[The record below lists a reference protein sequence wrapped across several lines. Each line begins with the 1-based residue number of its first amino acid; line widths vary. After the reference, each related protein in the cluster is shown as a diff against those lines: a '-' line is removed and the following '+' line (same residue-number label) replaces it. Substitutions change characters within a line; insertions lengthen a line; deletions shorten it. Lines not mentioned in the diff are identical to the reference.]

1 MRHMMNKC
9 IMEEK
14 YMKIMKKLAAFVLAL
29 CLVLP
34 MCSMVSYAADGRVSF
49 TDPDTKTGETVE
61 VTCALRADGQG
72 LESFDVT
79 LEYDT
84 EYLAFESGDEGVTK
98 QSDGVLKYSG
108 KSSGD
113 ARIAFAMKFVALKK
127 GTTKIEV
134 KESSGVTAGG
144 ETVDCTNGNST
155 VEIAQGTKE
164 VELPATGASD
174 VQVTVDGV
182 SYNLSD
188 NFKNSDIPA
197 GFSETKLSYEGVER
211 RFVQDATGSATLGYL
226 VNAEGNGNFFL
237 YNPSDSSFAAYVMV
251 TVSPSTTIVL
261 QKAEEGLKIPE
272 GYQEVKLTVNENEFP
287 AWQDV
292 NNEGIYLVY
301 AMNNN
306 TGEKGFYQYDTM
318 EESYQ
323 RFVTHKTE
331 KTAEEESS
339 KMSKIEKLIEKNLMF
354 ILIGIAAVV
363 VVLLIVIIVLSAK
376 LHHRNL
382 ELDDL
387 YENGI
392 DDIDDVPYE
401 DSKSKSKKKNKK
413 SKDDDYYD
421 DDFESLR
428 LEDDLYDDG
437 LDDEYDD
444 YYDDDYDDDYED
456 DYSDDYDDDDY
467 DYDYDD
473 EEDSFNFEDDDEDYE
488 VDFIDLDR

>member
-1 MRHMMNKC
+1 MNKC

-14 YMKIMKKLAAFVLAL
+14 YMKIMKKLAAFALSL

-34 MCSMVSYAADGRVSF
+34 MYSMVSYAADGRVSF

-61 VTCALRADGQG
+61 VTCALRAGGEG
-72 LESFDVT
+72 LQSFDIT

-98 QSDGVLKYSG
+98 ESDGVLKYSG
-108 KSSGD
+108 KGSGD
-113 ARIAFAMKFVALKK
+113 ARMAFAMKFVALKK

-134 KESSGVTAGG
+134 KESTGVTAGG
-144 ETVDCTNGNST
+144 ETIDCTNGNST

-164 VELPATGASD
+164 VEIPTTGAAD
-174 VQVTVDGV
+174 VAVTVDGV

-188 NFKNSDIPA
+188 SFKNSDVPA
-197 GFSETKLSYEGVER
+197 GFSEVKLPYEGTER
-211 RFVQDATGSATLGYL
+211 RFVQDATGSTTLAYL
-226 VNAEGNGNFFL
+226 VNAEGTGNFFL

-261 QKAEEGLKIPE
+261 QKAEDGLKIPA
-272 GYQEVKLTVNENEFP
+272 GYQEVKLTVNDSEFP

-301 AMNNN
+301 AMNSG

-323 RFVTHKTE
+323 RFVNHKTE
-331 KTAEEESS
+331 DATEETNA
-339 KMSKIEKLIEKNLMF
+339 KAGKIENLVVKYLKF
-354 ILIGIAAVV
+354 VLIGVAAVV
-363 VVLLIVIIVLSAK
+363 AILLIIIIVLSTK

-387 YENGI
+387 YENGV
-392 DDIDDVPYE
+392 DELADTAYDAP
-401 DSKSKSKKKNKK
+401 KSKTKKKRKK
-413 SKDDDYYD
+413 SDDYDDDYD
-421 DDFESLR
+421 ALR
-428 LEDDLYDDG
+428 

-444 YYDDDYDDDYED
+444 RLDDDYGDDYDDDMYD
-456 DYSDDYDDDDY
+456 DDMYDDDMYDDDY
-467 DYDYDD
+467 DYDD
-473 EEDSFNFEDDDEDYE
+473 EDDSFDFEDDDEDYD